1 MTEEEQILLNNLKI
15 NVQQFFNE
23 FASVENEKKVLET
36 NVLNLKTEI
45 ELLKKEKSELS
56 QKIEQLRLAT
66 HILSGVDENREAK
79 QKINKL
85 IREIDKCIALLNK

>member
-15 NVQQFFNE
+15 NVQQFFKE

-36 NVLNLKTEI
+36 NILNLKKEI
-45 ELLKKEKSELS
+45 ELLKKEKSELG

>member
-1 MTEEEQILLNNLKI
+1 MTEEEQILLNNLKV
-15 NVQQFFNE
+15 NVQQFFE
-23 FASVENEKKVLET
+23 AFAVAEDEKKMLEK
-36 NVLNLKTEI
+36 NVLNLKHEI
-45 ELLKKEKSELS
+45 ELLKKEKQELN

>member
-15 NVQQFFNE
+15 NVQQFFKE

-45 ELLKKEKSELS
+45 ELLKKEKLGLG